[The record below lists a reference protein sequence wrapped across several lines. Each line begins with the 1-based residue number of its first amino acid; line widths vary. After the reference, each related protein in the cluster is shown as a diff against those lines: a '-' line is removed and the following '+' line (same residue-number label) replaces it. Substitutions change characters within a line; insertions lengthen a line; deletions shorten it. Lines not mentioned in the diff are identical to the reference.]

1 MKRLTLLIV
10 FAVLGLMFSCDDYV
24 IPKVDVP
31 TDVSYSADVQLIF
44 DAKCV
49 SCHPP
54 TKSLDLK
61 PDNSYDALIDGGY
74 VDIGSPESSEIY
86 IKMAE
91 GHQTATETESKTVLG
106 WIMEGAENN

>member
-1 MKRLTLLIV
+1 MKRLTLLTV
-10 FAVLGLMFSCDDYV
+10 CAVVSLMFSCDDFV

-31 TDVSYSADVQLIF
+31 TDVSYSADVQPIF

-54 TKSLDLK
+54 TKSLDLE
-61 PDNSYDALIDGGY
+61 PDNSYDALINGGF
-74 VDIGSPESSEIY
+74 VDTGSPESSLIY

-91 GHQTATETESKTVLG
+91 GHQKATEGEAKVVLG